1 MSFDVNEI
9 RKDFPILEQTVNGRP
24 LVYFDNAA
32 TTQKPR
38 RVIDKI
44 IEVYTQYNANVHRGV
59 HHLSNIATAAME
71 DARQTVARF
80 IGAADTSQIVFTR
93 GATEAMNLVAASFGE
108 RFVAEGDEI
117 IVSEMEHHSNLVPW
131 QLLAGHKGAK
141 IVEWRFNNRGEL
153 SISDLENLIT
163 DRTRILAVTYVS
175 NTLGT
180 INPAKAIIAAAHR
193 HQVPVMLDASQAVQ
207 HFKIDVADLDCDFL
221 AFSGHKIYGPTGVGV
236 LYGKEQWLNQMP
248 PYQGGGEMIETVAF
262 SGTTFNRLPYKFEA
276 GTPDYVGIIALA
288 EALRYVEAIG
298 IDAIARYEN
307 QLLDYATSKIQNIS
321 DLRMIGTAAERASL
335 VSFVA
340 DGIHPFDIGT
350 LLDKMGIAVR
360 TGTHCTEPVMQH
372 FGIPGTVR
380 ASFAFYNTMAEI
392 DTLCNGLVRSL
403 NMLK

>member
-163 DRTRILAVTYVS
+163 DRTRIVAVTYVS

-321 DLRMIGTAAERASL
+321 YLQMIGTAAERASL

>member
-59 HHLSNIATAAME
+59 HTLSNRATTAME

-131 QLLAGHKGAK
+131 QLLAGRKGAK
-141 IVEWRFNNRGEL
+141 IVEWRFNDRGEL
-153 SISDLENLIT
+153 SINDLESLIT
-163 DRTRILAVTYVS
+163 DRTRIVAVTYVS

-221 AFSGHKIYGPTGVGV
+221 AFSGHKIYGPNGIGI
-236 LYGKEQWLNQMP
+236 LYGKEQWFNQMP
-248 PYQGGGEMIETVAF
+248 PYQGGGEMIETVTF
-262 SGTTFNRLPYKFEA
+262 ERTTFNQLPYESNPQF
-276 GTPDYVGIIALA
+276 
-288 EALRYVEAIG
+288 
-298 IDAIARYEN
+298 
-307 QLLDYATSKIQNIS
+307 
-321 DLRMIGTAAERASL
+321 
-335 VSFVA
+335 
-340 DGIHPFDIGT
+340 
-350 LLDKMGIAVR
+350 
-360 TGTHCTEPVMQH
+360 
-372 FGIPGTVR
+372 
-380 ASFAFYNTMAEI
+380 
-392 DTLCNGLVRSL
+392 
-403 NMLK
+403 

>member
-1 MSFDVNEI
+1 
-9 RKDFPILEQTVNGRP
+9 
-24 LVYFDNAA
+24 
-32 TTQKPR
+32 
-38 RVIDKI
+38 
-44 IEVYTQYNANVHRGV
+44 
-59 HHLSNIATAAME
+59 
-71 DARQTVARF
+71 
-80 IGAADTSQIVFTR
+80 
-93 GATEAMNLVAASFGE
+93 
-108 RFVAEGDEI
+108 
-117 IVSEMEHHSNLVPW
+117 
-131 QLLAGHKGAK
+131 
-141 IVEWRFNNRGEL
+141 
-153 SISDLENLIT
+153 
-163 DRTRILAVTYVS
+163 
-175 NTLGT
+175 
-180 INPAKAIIAAAHR
+180 
-193 HQVPVMLDASQAVQ
+193 
-207 HFKIDVADLDCDFL
+207 
-221 AFSGHKIYGPTGVGV
+221 
-236 LYGKEQWLNQMP
+236 
-248 PYQGGGEMIETVAF
+248 MIETVAF

-307 QLLDYATSKIQNIS
+307 QLLDYATDKIQNIS
-321 DLRMIGTAAERASL
+321 YLRMIGTAAERASL